1 MVLGYNNMN
10 MYMYGNNGFGNLLQ
24 QGLNMLGGGYGMGS
38 TSYFTNCYGEVNYDK
53 MAGFQVANAL
63 LGTTFQM
70 IASNKANKASEPEVN
85 YTKELNA
92 VAKEIKSKNDE
103 WATKSD
109 ELDTLKKDKSENDGK
124 LTALDQSLSS
134 AKTSRDE
141 AKRLY
146 DVANAKTPKPDN
158 IETLKTNY
166 ENERDNVDDLTAE
179 KKELKD
185 KIKQQKADIE
195 AKTKE
200 IDDIKQK
207 IAELEDK
214 QANLQKTAN
223 EKTIEGHKSS
233 PLLRARKE
241 CINRWQQ
248 EPSDNTKSAS
258 KAELEKAFHVF
269 KKGGDSIAD
278 KKEAAIAFTNM
289 YKSLGDEKMISSFKS
304 LNTAVQAWLDDY
316 NKQHRQDVE

>member
-63 LGTTFQM
+63 LGTTFQA
-70 IASNKANKASEPEVN
+70 IAANKANKASEPQVN
-85 YTKELNA
+85 YTQELNA

-109 ELDTLKKDKSENDGK
+109 ELDTIGGEFKDAANKSKSVSTMQTELTNAEADVTKLNGELKNLDKQNPKPNDYDTQKSGI
-124 LTALDQSLSS
+124 
-134 AKTSRDE
+134 E
-141 AKRLY
+141 AKIKK
-146 DVANAKTPKPDN
+146 A
-158 IETLKTNY
+158 E
-166 ENERDNVDDLTAE
+166 DNV
-179 KKELKD
+179 
-185 KIKQQKADIE
+185 KILKADIE
-195 AKTKE
+195 TKKKYEAKEQE
-200 IDDIKQK
+200 IAKVKDE
-207 IAELEDK
+207 IADLEAK
-214 QANLQKTAN
+214 QASLQKTAN

-241 CINRWQQ
+241 CINRWQR
-248 EPSDNTKSAS
+248 EPSDSTKSAS

>member
-1 MVLGYNNMN
+1 MSIGYNNMN

-24 QGLNMLGGGYGMGS
+24 QGLNMFGGGYGMGN
-38 TSYFTNCYGEVNYDK
+38 TSFFTNCYGEVNYDK

-85 YTKELNA
+85 YTQELNA
-92 VAKEIKSKNDE
+92 VAKEIKSKNNE

-109 ELDTLKKDKSENDGK
+109 EL
-124 LTALDQSLSS
+124 
-134 AKTSRDE
+134 
-141 AKRLY
+141 
-146 DVANAKTPKPDN
+146 
-158 IETLKTNY
+158 ETLGGEFKDPANKSKSVSTLQTELTKAEADVTN
-166 ENERDNVDDLTAE
+166 LT
-179 KKELKD
+179 KELNELDKND
-185 KIKQQKADIE
+185 SNYATKKTEKEGKIKDAEEKVTKLKADIE
-195 AKTKE
+195 TKKKYEAK
-200 IDDIKQK
+200 
-207 IAELEDK
+207 ELEIAKVKDEIADLEKK
-214 QANLQKTAN
+214 QDSLQKAAN

-241 CINRWQQ
+241 CIDNWQDTPN
-248 EPSDNTKSAS
+248 ENKKSAS

-269 KKGGDSIAD
+269 KKGGESVAD
-278 KKEAAIAFTNM
+278 KKKAAIAFTNM
-289 YKSLGDEKMISSFKS
+289 YKSLGDEKMINSFKS

>member
-1 MVLGYNNMN
+1 MN

-85 YTKELNA
+85 YTQELNA

-109 ELDTLKKDKSENDGK
+109 ELNTLKKDKSENDKK
-124 LTALDQSLSS
+124 LTTLTTSLDSAEEALRKADRALKD
-134 AKTSRDE
+134 AKSDNPN
-141 AKRLY
+141 Y
-146 DVANAKTPKPDN
+146 DKLNKAVTDATKN
-158 IETLKTNY
+158 
-166 ENERDNVDDLTAE
+166 R
-179 KKELKD
+179 D
-185 KIKQQKADIE
+185 KIKKEKDELEKTIEKQDADIE

-200 IDDIKQK
+200 LDEIKKK

-214 QANLQKTAN
+214 QASLQKTAN

-241 CINRWQQ
+241 CINRWQR

>member
-24 QGLNMLGGGYGMGS
+24 QGLNMFGGGYGMGN
-38 TSYFTNCYGEVNYDK
+38 TSFFTNCYGEVNYDK

-85 YTKELNA
+85 YTQELNA
-92 VAKEIKSKNDE
+92 VAKEIKSKNNE
-103 WATKSD
+103 WATKSE
-109 ELDTLKKDKSENDGK
+109 ELETLKSDKAENDSELK
-124 LTALDQSLSS
+124 DLTTQLSS
-134 AKTSRDE
+134 AEE
-141 AKRLY
+141 ALRKAE
-146 DVANAKTPKPDN
+146 ANLNAAKPDDP
-158 IETLKTNY
+158 KY
-166 ENERDNVDDLTAE
+166 D
-179 KKELKD
+179 ELNKAVTDATKNRD
-185 KIKQQKADIE
+185 KIKKEKDELEKTIE
-195 AKTKE
+195 KQDAEIKAKTE
-200 IDDIKQK
+200 EVDAIEQK

-214 QANLQKTAN
+214 QASLQKTAN

-241 CINRWQQ
+241 CIDNWQDTPN
-248 EPSDNTKSAS
+248 ENKKSAS

-269 KKGGDSIAD
+269 KKGGESVAD
-278 KKEAAIAFTNM
+278 KKKAAIAFTNM
-289 YKSLGDEKMISSFKS
+289 YKSLGDEKMINSFKS

>member
-63 LGTTFQM
+63 LGTTFQA
-70 IASNKANKASEPEVN
+70 IAANKANKASEPQVN
-85 YTKELNA
+85 YTQELNA

-109 ELDTLKKDKSENDGK
+109 ELDTLKKDKSENDKK
-124 LTALDQSLSS
+124 LTTLTTSLDSAEEALRKADRALKD
-134 AKTSRDE
+134 AKSDNPNYDE
-141 AKRLY
+141 LNKAVTDATKNR
-146 DVANAKTPKPDN
+146 
-158 IETLKTNY
+158 
-166 ENERDNVDDLTAE
+166 
-179 KKELKD
+179 D
-185 KIKQQKADIE
+185 KIKKEKDELEKTIEKQDADIE

-200 IDDIKQK
+200 LDEIKKK

-214 QANLQKTAN
+214 QASLQKTAN

-241 CINRWQQ
+241 CINRWQR